1 MAAILK
7 IEAALLKALG
17 LEGRGVVSLT
27 LHAEVGDLV
36 RVTVELLPTPDQ
48 VERVAELLETHRCV
62 DVTTMG
68 DDENFRKFIIA
79 PPLPYPYQEKQ
90 TPADE
95 VDE

>member
-27 LHAEVGDLV
+27 LHAEVGDVV

-48 VERVAELLETHRCV
+48 VERVGELLETHRFL
-62 DVTTMG
+62 DVTEMDDG
-68 DDENFRKFIIA
+68 DFRKFIVA
-79 PPLPYPYQEKQ
+79 SPLPYPYQEKQ